1 MAGARVGTVP
11 VRGWP
16 GGPIGEARFDTH
28 PDDPDELPL
37 EFDPRG
43 QSVEVSR
50 PIATPPVLYLEALF
64 PDE

>member
-1 MAGARVGTVP
+1 VAGARVGTVP
-11 VRGWP
+11 VRNWP
-16 GGPIGEARFDTH
+16 IGPIGEARFDTH

-43 QSVEVSR
+43 QSVEVRR